1 MYEPGAK
8 KAVMTNLAHGPVVSG
23 AGAGRAEQGAI
34 LDPGGASLPSILSPV
49 TGSTHH
55 LYPVDGLD

>member
-8 KAVMTNLAHGPVVSG
+8 KAVIMNFEHGPVVSG

-49 TGSTHH
+49 TGSTHQ
-55 LYPVDGLD
+55 L